1 MSQHHQPS
9 TLAALG
15 RTWVEAWNARDLD
28 RVLALYDEAA
38 VMTSDRI
45 PAMGFDAS
53 GTVRGKDALRA
64 YWGKALGLLP
74 ELHFSLIDLFVS
86 PDSVVVFYANER
98 GKKICEYLRVNE
110 AGLIVQGSA
119 NHLVQRETRPH
130 PAIPREGGES
140 STPRPIR
147 PSPKASADKSLRSP

>member
-45 PAMGFDAS
+45 PMLGFDAS
-53 GTVRGKDALRA
+53 GTVRGKAALRA
-64 YWGKALGLLP
+64 YWGKALGLIAN
-74 ELHFSLIDLFVS
+74 LHFTVIDVFVS
-86 PDSVVVFYANER
+86 PDSVVVFYENER
-98 GKKICEYLRVNE
+98 GKRICEYLRVNE

-119 NHLVQRETRPH
+119 NHLVE
-130 PAIPREGGES
+130 
-140 STPRPIR
+140 
-147 PSPKASADKSLRSP
+147 

>member
-15 RTWVEAWNARDLD
+15 RTWVEAWNTGDLE

-45 PAMGFDAS
+45 PALGFDPS
-53 GTVRGKDALRA
+53 GTVRGKAALRA

-86 PDSVVVFYANER
+86 PDSVVVFYENER

-119 NHLVQRETRPH
+119 NHLPH
-130 PAIPREGGES
+130 
-140 STPRPIR
+140 
-147 PSPKASADKSLRSP
+147 

>member
-9 TLAALG
+9 SLAALG
-15 RTWVEAWNARDLD
+15 RTWVEAWNAGDLE

-53 GTVRGKDALRA
+53 GTVRGKAALRA
-64 YWGKALGLLP
+64 YWSKALGLLP

-86 PDSVVVFYANER
+86 PDSVVVFYENER

-119 NHLVQRETRPH
+119 NHLPH
-130 PAIPREGGES
+130 
-140 STPRPIR
+140 
-147 PSPKASADKSLRSP
+147 

>member
-9 TLAALG
+9 MLAALG
-15 RTWVEAWNARDLD
+15 RTWVEAWNTGDLE

-38 VMTSDRI
+38 VMTSDRV

-53 GTVRGKDALRA
+53 GTVRGKDSLRA

-86 PDSVVVFYANER
+86 PDSVVVFYENER

-119 NHLVQRETRPH
+119 NHLM
-130 PAIPREGGES
+130 G
-140 STPRPIR
+140 
-147 PSPKASADKSLRSP
+147 